1 MLKYILKRIVL
12 AIISIF
18 IVMTILFVLLRLIPN
33 PVELG
38 LNNEGKALIE
48 MRRAWGYYDPI
59 PTQYAIFLKNLFT
72 KFDWGFCTTV
82 GTFLMPVTQYVASK
96 FPFTIYINV
105 FAALISVPLGLL
117 FGAIA
122 AIYKNKW
129 PDQVLNVFIMIF
141 ISVPTFVYAF
151 VMQYHIGFKWGLCP
165 LVLENGTDFFSWHMF
180 RSAIMPIASIAF
192 HSIAWYMRMVRAE
205 LTETLTTDYMLLART
220 KGLTRAQA
228 TFRHAFRNSLI
239 PIFPVI
245 LSEIIAVLSGAII
258 TETVFAVPG
267 IGKTYLMALNLK
279 DYSVFLCLSM
289 FYVVVGFLGGI
300 FFDMSYMLIDP
311 RIRMGGGK
319 TNEY

>member
-1 MLKYILKRIVL
+1 MLKYIFKRIVL
-12 AIISIF
+12 AIVSMF
-18 IVMTILFVLLRLIPN
+18 IVMTVLFVLLRLIPN

-38 LNNEGKALIE
+38 VNNEGKALIE

-82 GTFLMPVTQYVASK
+82 GTFLTPVTEYVASK

-105 FAALISVPLGLL
+105 FAALISVPLGLF
-117 FGAIA
+117 FGIIA
-122 AIYKNKW
+122 AVYKNKW
-129 PDQVLNVFIMIF
+129 PDQIINVFIMVF
-141 ISVPTFVYAF
+141 ISVPSFVYAF
-151 VMQYHIGFKWGLCP
+151 VMQYYMGFKWGLCP
-165 LVLENGTDFFSWHMF
+165 LVLESGTDFFSWHMF
-180 RSAIMPIASIAF
+180 RSAIMPIMSLSFHPIAF
-192 HSIAWYMRMVRAE
+192 YMRYVRAE

-228 TFRHAFRNSLI
+228 SFRHAFRNSLI
-239 PIFPVI
+239 PIFPTI
-245 LSEIIAVLSGAII
+245 LAEIIAVFSGAII
-258 TETVFAVPG
+258 TEQVFAIPG
-267 IGKTYLMALNLK
+267 IGRTYLMALNLK

-289 FYVVVGFLGGI
+289 FYVVIGFLGGI
-300 FFDMSYMLIDP
+300 VFDMSYMLIDP